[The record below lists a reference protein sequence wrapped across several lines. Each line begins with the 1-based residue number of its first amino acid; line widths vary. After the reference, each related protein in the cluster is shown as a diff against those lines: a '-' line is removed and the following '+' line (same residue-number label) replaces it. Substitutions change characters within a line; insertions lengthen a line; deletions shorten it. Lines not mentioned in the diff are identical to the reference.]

1 MSDGEKPE
9 RGWRSFISDMIASGE
24 SVLAFT
30 DGLDVE
36 EFVNDERTY
45 KATLWDIRII
55 GEAATRIP
63 QEVRNVNSEIP
74 WGEIIA
80 MRHRITHGYQAIDI
94 DVVWDTIQ
102 TDIPKMLADLR
113 VLLNQIDKGKV

>member
-30 DGLDVE
+30 EGLDVE

-63 QEVRNVNSEIP
+63 QEIQNVNSEIP

-113 VLLNQIDKGKV
+113 ELLNRIDEGEV